1 MAGAAIGL
9 LRPFRWKA
17 RRAKGWM
24 LMEKKRSLSLMQKMT
39 LWFILIILLPSC
51 VLSVVLCRALTD
63 RAYDILVED
72 HYAVLGIARESI
84 SRSAA
89 SVESMVEMLSLNAEL
104 NKLLTDSKQTPY
116 QRVVKILFDVGDT
129 VAQAQLMLS
138 GLDARVTLF
147 SEDERI
153 PETYWNFL
161 RLKRLDSL
169 PQYERFL
176 LAGETRGWGG
186 IGPVYPTET
195 VLRPAGNPQM
205 LCYYQK
211 LLAGFG
217 ECVGVIQCGVSPQKI
232 FSSLQIEGNADVHY
246 YVFQGG
252 EVIYQSDAE
261 QALPEE
267 YRPEES
273 RQIIRRQLYLSRPLE
288 SMGLS
293 LVMRLDYGQL
303 HSQALASGLV
313 PFLTAIG
320 SGVLL
325 LVATCTFLWSIQKRL
340 DQAVDFARRAK
351 EGSMEIAFP
360 NPGGDEVGQLIDAFN
375 ALLSRLQE
383 NSRRMIEHERNE
395 KYAMRLAL
403 QYQMNPHFLF
413 NSLNWIQMSTE
424 LGVEREQ
431 ISEAILLL
439 GKLLRNNLQ
448 GSAMTTLDEEARC
461 AQDYVRLMNMRKQD
475 LVGLDLQLNELPE
488 NLPVMRF
495 LFQPLCEN
503 AIQHGMETGRPLHIR
518 IRGWQAGAQ
527 VHLVVENDGAMI
539 PLDKLAMLR
548 LQTPPEMD
556 EHGIGLRN
564 LSARLRLLYGAEA
577 AMEISSAPEI
587 TRIETTFLP
596 RTPEEIQ
603 AGTANGK
610 DETAC
615 GC

>member
-1 MAGAAIGL
+1 
-9 LRPFRWKA
+9 
-17 RRAKGWM
+17 
-24 LMEKKRSLSLMQKMT
+24 MEKKRSLSLMQKMT

-252 EVIYQSDAE
+252 EVIYQFDAE

-303 HSQALASGLV
+303 HQSGAGER
-313 PFLTAIG
+313 P
-320 SGVLL
+320 
-325 LVATCTFLWSIQKRL
+325 CTLPDGHRQ
-340 DQAVDFARRAK
+340 RRSA
-351 EGSMEIAFP
+351 A
-360 NPGGDEVGQLIDAFN
+360 GGDLHLPVVD
-375 ALLSRLQE
+375 
-383 NSRRMIEHERNE
+383 
-395 KYAMRLAL
+395 
-403 QYQMNPHFLF
+403 
-413 NSLNWIQMSTE
+413 
-424 LGVEREQ
+424 
-431 ISEAILLL
+431 SEASRS
-439 GKLLRNNLQ
+439 GGGFRPPRQ
-448 GSAMTTLDEEARC
+448 GGQHGNR
-461 AQDYVRLMNMRKQD
+461 
-475 LVGLDLQLNELPE
+475 LPE
-488 NLPVMRF
+488 P
-495 LFQPLCEN
+495 
-503 AIQHGMETGRPLHIR
+503 GRR
-518 IRGWQAGAQ
+518 RGWPADRRVQRAAQPPAGEQ
-527 VHLVVENDGAMI
+527 
-539 PLDKLAMLR
+539 
-548 LQTPPEMD
+548 PPHD
-556 EHGIGLRN
+556 R
-564 LSARLRLLYGAEA
+564 A
-577 AMEISSAPEI
+577 
-587 TRIETTFLP
+587 
-596 RTPEEIQ
+596 
-603 AGTANGK
+603 
-610 DETAC
+610 
-615 GC
+615 

>member
-1 MAGAAIGL
+1 MTGAAIGL

-303 HSQALASGLV
+303 YSQALASGLV

-475 LVGLDLQLNELPE
+475 LVGLDLQLERAAGE
-488 NLPVMRF
+488 SAGDALPVPAAVRKRHS
-495 LFQPLCEN
+495 
-503 AIQHGMETGRPLHIR
+503 ARHGDGSPAAHPHSGLAGRR
-518 IRGWQAGAQ
+518 AGAS
-527 VHLVVENDGAMI
+527 G
-539 PLDKLAMLR
+539 R
-548 LQTPPEMD
+548 
-556 EHGIGLRN
+556 
-564 LSARLRLLYGAEA
+564 
-577 AMEISSAPEI
+577 
-587 TRIETTFLP
+587 
-596 RTPEEIQ
+596 
-603 AGTANGK
+603 
-610 DETAC
+610 
-615 GC
+615 